1 MFRFSLK
8 RRAKAEL
15 GDDFSA
21 RLVTLVNPGSAA
33 SEAYRTLR
41 TNLLYAVVDKP
52 PKVILLTSSGPTEG
66 KSTTCANLGVVMAQA
81 GKNTLIVDC
90 DLRKPVLHKI
100 FGLRNFRG
108 IVNVLVGECSL
119 EEAVQ
124 KTSLQNLKVLTVG
137 HVPPNPAEIL
147 TSERFAEFINQLR
160 QEFDHVLLDAPPAE
174 LVSDAAILAAQ
185 SDGTLLVLDA
195 QKTRKGALRQTVR
208 RLDHVG
214 ANVLGTVMNNVQT
227 SKVGYYSDYVYE

>member
-8 RRAKAEL
+8 RRAKSEPT
-15 GDDFSA
+15 DDFSG
-21 RLVTLVNPGSAA
+21 RLITLVNPISPA

-52 PKVILLTSSGPTEG
+52 PKVILITSSGPTEG

-100 FGLRNFRG
+100 FGLRNLRG
-108 IVNVLVGECSL
+108 IVNVLVGEYSVK
-119 EEAVQ
+119 EALQ

-147 TSERFAEFINQLR
+147 SSERFAEFIDQLR

-174 LVSDAAILAAQ
+174 LVSDAAILATQ

-195 QKTRKGALRQTVR
+195 QKTRKGTLRHTVR
-208 RLDHVG
+208 SLNNVG
-214 ANVLGTVMNNVQT
+214 ANVLGTVMNNAQISRT
-227 SKVGYYSDYVYE
+227 GYYSDYVYK